1 MKTTTALRAA
11 LAAWVLTLAASASAG
26 DPYNGLA
33 RELRASAETGRVR
46 RIAVLP
52 FSPAGRPDA
61 EGGLILSERLVSRL
75 AGTGGLEI
83 VERTLL
89 DKVLEEQRLGTSGA
103 LDPRQAR
110 EVGRLLGVDAIVT
123 GTFTQMADRRVEV
136 HARLIDSHTAR
147 ILGAATARVEKE
159 WEEDQMPVGAL
170 WDVRA
175 PNTPKFPAPLVRLVP
190 DPFRDAPNDSCS
202 GWEEELDKLQEE
214 TLELKARFWA
224 ARLADPNFN
233 ARSITRNPGSDI
245 RSMVTRQQFFARVK
259 EVYREGAVPLE
270 RFERDSLEASDRRA
284 ADLTERCY

>member
-1 MKTTTALRAA
+1 MNTTTALRTV
-11 LAAWVLTLAASASAG
+11 LAAWVLTLAAPALAG

-33 RELRASAETGRVR
+33 RELRASAENGRVR

-75 AGTGGLEI
+75 AGTGDLEI

-89 DKVLEEQRLGTSGA
+89 DKVLEEQRLGASGA

-123 GTFTQMADRRVEV
+123 GTFTPMADRRVEV
-136 HARLIDSHTAR
+136 HARLIDSQTAR
-147 ILGAATARVEKE
+147 ILGAATARVDKE

-170 WDVRA
+170 WDVKA
-175 PNTPKFPAPLVRLVP
+175 PGVAKFPAPLVRLVP

-202 GWEEELDKLQEE
+202 GWEEEVDKLQEE

-245 RSMVTRQQFFARVK
+245 RSMGRRQEFYSRVK
-259 EVYREGAVPLE
+259 EIYREGAEPLE
-270 RFERDSLEASDRRA
+270 RFERDSLEATDRRV

>member
-1 MKTTTALRAA
+1 MNATNALRIA
-11 LAAWVLTLAASASAG
+11 LAAGVLALAAPVSAG

-33 RELRASAETGRVR
+33 RELRAAAEQGSLR

-61 EGGLILSERLVSRL
+61 EGGLILAERLVSRL
-75 AGTGGLEI
+75 AGSGSLEV
-83 VERTLL
+83 VERTHL
-89 DKVLEEQRLGTSGA
+89 DKVLEEQRLGSSGA

-110 EVGRLLGVDAIVT
+110 EMGRLLGVDAIVT
-123 GTFTQMADRRVEV
+123 GTFTAMADRRVEV
-136 HARLIDSHTAR
+136 HARLIDAQTAR

-170 WDVRA
+170 WDVRS
-175 PNTPKFPAPLVRLVP
+175 PSIPKFPAPLVRLVP

-202 GWEEELDKLQEE
+202 GWEEELDKLQED

-224 ARLADPNFN
+224 ARLADPGFD

-245 RSMVTRQQFFARVK
+245 RSMGRRQAFFARVK
-259 EVYREGAVPLE
+259 ELYREGPEPLE
-270 RFERDSLEASDRRA
+270 RFERDSLEAADRRA

>member
-1 MKTTTALRAA
+1 MNTTTALRTA
-11 LAAWVLTLAASASAG
+11 LAAWVLTLAAPACAG

-33 RELRASAETGRVR
+33 RELRASAENGHVR

-75 AGTGGLEI
+75 AGTGELEI

-89 DKVLEEQRLGTSGA
+89 DKVLEEQRLGNSGA

-110 EVGRLLGVDAIVT
+110 EVGRLLNVDAIVT
-123 GTFTQMADRRVEV
+123 GTFTPMADRRVEV
-136 HARLIDSHTAR
+136 HARLIDSQTAR
-147 ILGAATARVEKE
+147 ILGAATMRVEKE

-170 WDVRA
+170 WDVKA
-175 PNTPKFPAPLVRLVP
+175 PGVAKFPAPLVRLVP

-202 GWEEELDKLQEE
+202 GWEEEVDKLQEE

-224 ARLADPNFN
+224 ARLADPNFD

-245 RSMVTRQQFFARVK
+245 RSMGRRQAFFARVK
-259 EVYREGAVPLE
+259 EIYREGVEPLE
-270 RFERDSLEASDRRA
+270 RYERDSLEASDRRV